1 MFVVSG
7 GRGGVSCVWGVCL
20 CACISVLDLNVR
32 LFSILSQGQ
41 KVLRNTTREGTAN
54 SNYLT

>member
-1 MFVVSG
+1 MFVIG
-7 GRGGVSCVWGVCL
+7 GGCVPCVWGVCL
-20 CACISVLDLNVR
+20 CVCISVLDLDVR

-41 KVLRNTTREGTAN
+41 KVLRNTTQEGTAN